1 MNLTSKDISEDF
13 PNSGKTYL
21 NNASV
26 SLMPLQSIEAMKD
39 FLISYNSMGP
49 DSIDSKSFVT
59 EKLQNTRKVIA
70 KITNCQPE
78 EIILTQSTTDGINIV
93 ANGLS
98 FEPNSNLI
106 IRGLSHEHHAN
117 FYPWLR
123 LQNKTKIKNLS
134 IDKNGFF
141 NFDEFKTL
149 LDNNTKLV
157 ALSHALYNTGSIL
170 PIEKIGNMLENH
182 TLFFIDSAQTVGC
195 IGNFD
200 VKKIKCDF
208 MSFNGSKWLC
218 GPMGTGL
225 FYCNKK
231 SQGLLEPMTIGGE
244 SAMIYDD
251 TKLVAISHALYNT
264 GSILPVE
271 KIGNM
276 LENNTLFFIDSAQTI
291 GCIGNFDVTKTKCDF
306 MSFNGSKWL
315 CGPMGTGLFYCNKKS
330 HELLEPVTIGGESA
344 MIYDNTN
351 LAFKDIPD
359 KFQTGFRNYVGMVGL
374 ESSVNYLLKFGMENI
389 REKDLYLSN
398 LLREELSKI
407 KNIILYG
414 PETPEE
420 RTSIVS
426 FNIDGYDP
434 QIIVEKLEKQNI
446 ILAVREILEQK
457 IIRASPHFF
466 NTESE
471 IFRVIDAIKNL

>member
-13 PNSGKTYL
+13 PNSGKIYL

-39 FLISYNSMGP
+39 FLISYNSIGP
-49 DSIDSKSFVT
+49 DSINSEPFVT
-59 EKLQNTRKVIA
+59 EKLQNTRKIIA
-70 KITNCQPE
+70 KIINCQPE

-98 FEPNSNLI
+98 FEQNSNLI
-106 IRGLSHEHHAN
+106 IRGFSHEHHAN

-123 LQNKTKIKNLS
+123 LQNKTKIRNLS

-141 NFDEFKTL
+141 DFNELETF
-149 LDNNTKLV
+149 LDSNTKLV
-157 ALSHALYNTGSIL
+157 AISHALYNTGSIL
-170 PIEKIGNMLENH
+170 PVEKIGNMLENH
-182 TLFFIDSAQTVGC
+182 TTFFIDSAQTVGC

-200 VKKIKCDF
+200 VTKIKCDF

-231 SQGLLEPMTIGGE
+231 SQELLEPMTIGGE
-244 SAMIYDD
+244 SAMIYD
-251 TKLVAISHALYNT
+251 
-264 GSILPVE
+264 
-271 KIGNM
+271 
-276 LENNTLFFIDSAQTI
+276 
-291 GCIGNFDVTKTKCDF
+291 
-306 MSFNGSKWL
+306 
-315 CGPMGTGLFYCNKKS
+315 
-330 HELLEPVTIGGESA
+330 
-344 MIYDNTN
+344 NTN
-351 LAFKDIPD
+351 LIFKDIPD

-374 ESSVNYLLKFGMENI
+374 ESSANYLLKFGMENI
-389 REKDLYLSN
+389 RKKNLYLSN

-414 PETPEE
+414 SEIPQE

-426 FNIDGYDP
+426 FNIDGHDP
-434 QIIVEKLEKQNI
+434 QIIVKKLEKQNI
-446 ILAVREILEQK
+446 VLAVREILEKK
-457 IIRASPHFF
+457 IVRASPHFF

-471 IFRVIDAIKNL
+471 ILRVIDVIKNL

>member
-1 MNLTSKDISEDF
+1 MNLASKDISEDF
-13 PNSGKTYL
+13 PNSGKIYL

-26 SLMPLQSIEAMKD
+26 SLMPSQSIEAMKD
-39 FLISYNSMGP
+39 FLISYNSIGP
-49 DSIDSKSFVT
+49 DSINSEPFVT
-59 EKLQNTRKVIA
+59 EKLQNTRKIIA
-70 KITNCQPE
+70 KIINCQPKE
-78 EIILTQSTTDGINIV
+78 VILTQSTTDGINIV

-98 FEPNSNLI
+98 FEQNSNLI
-106 IRGLSHEHHAN
+106 IRGFSHEHHAN

-123 LQNKTKIKNLS
+123 LQNKTKIRNLS

-141 NFDEFKTL
+141 DFDELKTL
-149 LDNNTKLV
+149 LDSN
-157 ALSHALYNTGSIL
+157 
-170 PIEKIGNMLENH
+170 
-182 TLFFIDSAQTVGC
+182 
-195 IGNFD
+195 
-200 VKKIKCDF
+200 
-208 MSFNGSKWLC
+208 
-218 GPMGTGL
+218 
-225 FYCNKK
+225 
-231 SQGLLEPMTIGGE
+231 
-244 SAMIYDD
+244 

-276 LENNTLFFIDSAQTI
+276 LENHTTFFIDSAQTV
-291 GCIGNFDVTKTKCDF
+291 GCIGNFDVAKIKCDF

-330 HELLEPVTIGGESA
+330 HELLEPMTIGGESA
-344 MIYDNTN
+344 MIYNNTN

-374 ESSVNYLLKFGMENI
+374 ESSAKYLLKFGMENI
-389 REKDLYLSN
+389 RKKNLYLSN

-414 PETPEE
+414 SEIPQE

-426 FNIDGYDP
+426 FNIDGHDP
-434 QIIVEKLEKQNI
+434 QAIVEKLEKQNI
-446 ILAVREILEQK
+446 VLAVREILEKK
-457 IIRASPHFF
+457 IVRASPHFF

-471 IFRVIDAIKNL
+471 ILRVIDAIKNL

>member
-13 PNSGKTYL
+13 PNSGKIYL

-26 SLMPLQSIEAMKD
+26 SLMPSQSIEAMKD
-39 FLISYNSMGP
+39 FLISYNSIGP
-49 DSIDSKSFVT
+49 DSINSEPFVT
-59 EKLQNTRKVIA
+59 EKLQNTRKIIA
-70 KITNCQPE
+70 KIINCQPE
-78 EIILTQSTTDGINIV
+78 EVILTQSTTDGINIV

-98 FEPNSNLI
+98 FEQNSNLI
-106 IRGLSHEHHAN
+106 IRGFSHEHHAN

-123 LQNKTKIKNLS
+123 LQNKTKIRNLS

-141 NFDEFKTL
+141 DFDELKTL
-149 LDNNTKLV
+149 LDSN
-157 ALSHALYNTGSIL
+157 
-170 PIEKIGNMLENH
+170 
-182 TLFFIDSAQTVGC
+182 
-195 IGNFD
+195 
-200 VKKIKCDF
+200 
-208 MSFNGSKWLC
+208 
-218 GPMGTGL
+218 
-225 FYCNKK
+225 
-231 SQGLLEPMTIGGE
+231 
-244 SAMIYDD
+244 

-276 LENNTLFFIDSAQTI
+276 IEDHTTFFIDSAQTV
-291 GCIGNFDVTKTKCDF
+291 GCIGNFDVAKIKCDF

-330 HELLEPVTIGGESA
+330 HELLEPMTIGGESA
-344 MIYDNTN
+344 MIYNNTN

-374 ESSVNYLLKFGMENI
+374 ESSAKYLLKFGMENI
-389 REKDLYLSN
+389 RKKNLYLSN

-414 PETPEE
+414 SEIPQE

-426 FNIDGYDP
+426 FNIDGHDP

-446 ILAVREILEQK
+446 VLAVREILEKK
-457 IIRASPHFF
+457 IVRASPHFF

-471 IFRVIDAIKNL
+471 ILRVIDAIKNL